1 MPLEDPNIIDMI
13 MKPKNGTMQLGLI
26 DAGVTIDSH
35 ERLKKLIEKLKAYV
49 SFIMSDE
56 FKKDYPDIKPKDVTI
71 KVICK
76 NEPTAQMKQIDKIMP
91 HGDEENIIKIEY
103 EIL

>member
-1 MPLEDPNIIDMI
+1 MPLEDPNTIDII
-13 MKPKNGTMQLGLI
+13 MKPKDGKMQLAI
-26 DAGVTIDSH
+26 TDAGVTIDPQA
-35 ERLKKLIEKLKAYV
+35 RFKKLIEKLKVYV
-49 SFIMSDE
+49 GFIMSDE
-56 FKKDYPDIKPKDVTI
+56 FKKDYPDIKPKYVTI

-76 NEPTAQMKQIDKIMP
+76 DEPTMQMKQMDKVMP